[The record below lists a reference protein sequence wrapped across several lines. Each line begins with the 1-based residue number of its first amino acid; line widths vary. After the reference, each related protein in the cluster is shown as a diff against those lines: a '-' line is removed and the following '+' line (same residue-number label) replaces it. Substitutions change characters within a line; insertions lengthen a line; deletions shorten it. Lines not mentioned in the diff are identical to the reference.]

1 MRLRRPPRAAAVA
14 IRTRDDKISYADVLK
29 KPRQEVS
36 LGELGIEVTKIR
48 RGLNGSIMIEIPG
61 RDSSSKAK
69 MLADKLKEKLDE
81 KEIIISRP
89 TAMAEMMITGLDE
102 SVTKEEV
109 VDIIIEYGECLAE
122 EIKVGVIKRMYNGL
136 GMIWARCPLRAANV
150 MAKEEKVRI
159 GWTIAKVELLPRRPL
174 QCFKCWEYG
183 HTKFACKASIDRKGH
198 CFNCCAQC
206 YVPQQKFYFLFKY
219 AKIASIIFKL

>member
-1 MRLRRPPRAAAVA
+1 L
-14 IRTRDDKISYADVLK
+14 
-29 KPRQEVS
+29 
-36 LGELGIEVTKIR
+36 
-48 RGLNGSIMIEIPG
+48 
-61 RDSSSKAK
+61 
-69 MLADKLKEKLDE
+69 DKLREKLGE
-81 KEIIISRP
+81 KEIVISRP
-89 TAMAEMMITGLDE
+89 TTMAEIMITGLDE

-109 VDIIIEYGECLAE
+109 VDIIVEHGECLVE
-122 EIKVGVIKRMYNGL
+122 EIKAGDIKRMYNGL

-198 CFNCCAQC
+198 CFNCGAQEHTVSGC
-206 YVPQQKFYFLFKY
+206 NKESRCVICEDKGYESNHRIGSKWCNTMNQFERGKQSQITRGRIMEGEKREVTKMEKE
-219 AKIASIIFKL
+219 AETMKTEEVDMEGKNE

>member
-14 IRTRDDKISYADVLK
+14 IRTTDDTISYADVLK
-29 KPRQEVS
+29 KARQEVS
-36 LGELGIEVTKIR
+36 LGELGIKVTKIR

-61 RDSSSKAK
+61 RDNSKAK

-89 TAMAEMMITGLDE
+89 TTMAEMMITGLHE

-109 VDIIIEYGECLAE
+109 ADIITEYGECLAE
-122 EIKVGVIKRMYNGL
+122 EVKVGIIKRMYNGL

-150 MAKEEKVRI
+150 MAKEEKIRI
-159 GWTIAKVELLPRRPL
+159 GWTIAKVELLPKRS
-174 QCFKCWEYG
+174 
-183 HTKFACKASIDRKGH
+183 AM
-198 CFNCCAQC
+198 
-206 YVPQQKFYFLFKY
+206 V
-219 AKIASIIFKL
+219 